1 MLWMNNTGLFS
12 TRCDLVDEC
21 TEIMLRMGEG
31 EMACYTSCARL
42 VPSPREPGPLFA
54 NERALGRR
62 VSDEFIRELHRSGD
76 ELGHGREASSYI
88 LRYMDL
94 LP

>member
-1 MLWMNNTGLFS
+1 
-12 TRCDLVDEC
+12 
-21 TEIMLRMGEG
+21 
-31 EMACYTSCARL
+31 
-42 VPSPREPGPLFA
+42 VPSDPHHLTFTQP
-54 NERALGRR
+54 RALGRR